1 MLATRV
7 WAWKRC
13 LHRVPRGRHAVAD
26 ASRAAMSRTSTAAM
40 SCSYTGAA
48 ANSASASMSRSYT
61 GTAANSATCSRAC
74 SASGAATSATAT
86 SATSATA
93 TSATTAVSEQ
103 RTGRCEQQC
112 RYGDYRNKLG
122 CPRHDD
128 PLSAFIP
135 RATPGNAIAP
145 TMITFEVMSHSV
157 LNGDEARRQME
168 RPIGVA
174 KRSQETRTRARRI
187 PHRELGR

>member
-13 LHRVPRGRHAVAD
+13 LHRVPRGHAVAD
-26 ASRAAMSRTSTAAM
+26 ASRAAMSRTCTAAM

-61 GTAANSATCSRAC
+61 GTAANSATCSRAR
-74 SASGAATSATAT
+74 SA

-93 TSATTAVSEQ
+93 TSATATAVSEQ
-103 RTGRCEQQC
+103 RTGRCEQPC

-168 RPIGVA
+168 RSIGVA
-174 KRSQETRTRARRI
+174 KRSQETRTLARRI

>member
-13 LHRVPRGRHAVAD
+13 LHRVPRGHAVAD
-26 ASRAAMSRTSTAAM
+26 ASRAAMSRTCTAAM

-48 ANSASASMSRSYT
+48 ANSASMSRSYT
-61 GTAANSATCSRAC
+61 GTAANSAANSATCSRAC
-74 SASGAATSATAT
+74 SASATAT
-86 SATSATA
+86 SASATSTA
-93 TSATTAVSEQ
+93 TSATTTAVSEQ
-103 RTGRCEQQC
+103 RTGRCEQHC

-168 RPIGVA
+168 RSIGVA
-174 KRSQETRTRARRI
+174 KRSQETRTLARRI